1 MMDFYVALGEVC
13 DSIAK
18 VGDCFLAVRIFIG
31 EVLVGIVAVF

>member
-1 MMDFYVALGEVC
+1 MDFYVTLGEVC

-18 VGDCFLAVRIFIG
+18 VGDCLLSGGVFVS